1 MAARRQLRSAPDL
14 RLARERA
21 RGQPPRLYDDL
32 ASWWPL
38 LSDPADYAGEAARHR
53 RALVAACARRPRT
66 LLELGS
72 GGGNNALHM
81 KRHFRKTTLVDLSA
95 GMLAVSRKL
104 NPGCEHVRG
113 DMRTVRLGRT
123 FDAVFVHDAIGYMT
137 TEKDL
142 AAAIATA
149 YAHTAPGGAA
159 LFVPDHV
166 RETFAPATQHGGH
179 DGKTRGLRYL
189 MWTWDPDPKD
199 TSYLLDFAYLL
210 RHPDGAVTSE
220 SDRHTIGIFPKATWK
235 RLLAEAGF
243 KVKILLDP
251 EPDLEPSARV
261 VFVGKRPLGKQPLG
275 RKPGWSGRP
284 SRPRP

>member
-1 MAARRQLRSAPDL
+1 V
-14 RLARERA
+14 RA
-21 RGQPPRLYDDL
+21 LETTPRLYDDL

-38 LSDPADYAGEAARHR
+38 LSEPAHYAGEASRHR